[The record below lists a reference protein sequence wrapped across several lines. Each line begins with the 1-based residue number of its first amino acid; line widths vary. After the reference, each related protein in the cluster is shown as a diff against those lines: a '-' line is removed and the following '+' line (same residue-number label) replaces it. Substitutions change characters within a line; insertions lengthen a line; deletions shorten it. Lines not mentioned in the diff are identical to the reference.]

1 MAMYKLYWSPGSAA
15 MAPQALLNEIGKP
28 VDFIKIDDDKNE
40 QKSAAYMR
48 LNPHGRVPTLV
59 YDGDKIMYE
68 SAAICLFLTERHPE
82 IGLAPRPGDPDRALF
97 LQWMAYLTNTLQE
110 ALMHYWHANYFV
122 DGDAEQ
128 KLVVRKAEA
137 RSDEMFGFLDGV
149 LAKSGP
155 FLCGKNFYVCDY
167 YAAMIARWT
176 RKMGKPAISHP
187 EIRRL
192 VRHCLA
198 RPAYARMLSQQGID
212 QAA

>member
-1 MAMYKLYWSPGSAA
+1 MYKLYWSPGSAA
-15 MAPQALLNEIGKP
+15 MAPHALLNEIGVP
-28 VDFIKIDDDKNE
+28 VELIKIDDEKNE
-40 QKSAAYMR
+40 QKSPEYLR

-59 YDGDKIMYE
+59 HDGNKIMYE

-82 IGLAPRPGDPDRALF
+82 IGLAPRPGDADRALF

-110 ALMHYWHANYFV
+110 GLMHYWHANYFV
-122 DGDAEQ
+122 DGADQQ
-128 KLVVRKAEA
+128 KHVVAKAET

-149 LAKSGP
+149 LARQGP
-155 FLCGKNFYVCDY
+155 FLCGRNFYVCDIY
-167 YAAMIARWT
+167 LAMIARWT
-176 RKMGKPAISHP
+176 RKMAKPAITHP

-198 RPAYARMLSQQGID
+198 RPAYARMLSAEGID